1 MAYLPN
7 SDTFVIDHYFHFL
20 ITNSTFHDYFRLLK
34 VVDNIYECEN
44 QIFLVCDGQKWPNLT
59 KKGSSTMLNLIVNCF
74 SQFLRKI
81 MPFLTLIPNFLALNL
96 LVIENFVWN
105 FIRGPYID
113 LSWVPSGSKLTLK
126 RSKLCY
132 KSQFYIIFL
141 NYRASILGFD
151 HLRHWKAFSLLFFCS
166 QESKIVHSMA
176 PRGSNVALRRL
187 KK

>member
-44 QIFLVCDGQKWPNLT
+44 QICLVCDGQKWPNLT

-81 MPFLTLIPNFLALNL
+81 MPFLTVIPNFLALNL

-113 LSWVPSGSKLTLK
+113 LSWVPSRSKLTLK

-132 KSQFYIIFL
+132 KSQFYVIFL

-151 HLRHWKAFSLLFFCS
+151 HLRHWKAFSLLLFCS

-176 PRGSNVALRRL
+176 PRGSNVALWRL

>member
-20 ITNSTFHDYFRLLK
+20 ITNSTFRDYFRLLK
-34 VVDNIYECEN
+34 VVDNVYECEN
-44 QIFLVCDGQKWPNLT
+44 QIFLVCDGQKWPHLT

-105 FIRGPYID
+105 FIMGHILTYH
-113 LSWVPSGSKLTLK
+113 GSLVGQNWLWKGQNCATNHNFM
-126 RSKLCY
+126 S
-132 KSQFYIIFL
+132 FFL
-141 NYRASILGFD
+141 IRELPF
-151 HLRHWKAFSLLFFCS
+151 
-166 QESKIVHSMA
+166 
-176 PRGSNVALRRL
+176 
-187 KK
+187 